1 MSQSLENFKREYLP
15 KNFDTLMALSLRLSI
30 TLLVASIVIF
40 LSSCSHEALPEKP
53 FTPHYPIHR
62 RAEAQ
67 LLEDHLIEVVV
78 HRGANHLAPEN
89 TYAAAAQAIELGV
102 DYVEIDVH
110 RSWNGEHYL
119 MHDMTLGRTTDGWGF
134 IFLRTS
140 TYLDGLDAGSWFS
153 NQYAGEPIPRLDDY
167 LKWIKGKAKV
177 YLDVKTGNLEEIVAL
192 IRELGMEEEVF
203 FWFWNNQKAQ
213 QLKELAPAIGLKINA
228 ATPAE
233 VREAKAQYQATIIEC
248 EVGQVTPE
256 LRQTCRVLNIR
267 LMVYAQENT
276 VEEYEAIIRSPAN
289 LVNLDRPEL
298 YLQVLDSLDRLEVT
312 E

>member
-1 MSQSLENFKREYLP
+1 
-15 KNFDTLMALSLRLSI
+15 MALNLPLSNI
-30 TLLVASIVIF
+30 LIIAFIVVC
-40 LSSCSHEALPEKP
+40 LSSCCNEALLEKLSIP
-53 FTPHYPIHR
+53 DYPINR
-62 RAEAQ
+62 SAEAQ
-67 LLEDHLIEVVV
+67 LLADHSIEVVV

-89 TYAAAAQAIELGV
+89 TYAAAAKAIELGV

-110 RSWNGEHYL
+110 RSRNGVHYL

-140 TYLDGLDAGSWFS
+140 AYLDRLDAGSWFS
-153 NQYAGEPIPRLDDY
+153 EQYAREPIPRLDEY
-167 LKWIKGKAKV
+167 LWWIKGKAKV

-192 IRELGMEEEVF
+192 ILELGMEEDVF
-203 FWFWNNQKAQ
+203 FWFWNNRKAQ
-213 QLKELAPAIGLKINA
+213 QLKELAPAMGLKINT

-233 VREAKAQYQATIIEC
+233 VQEAKGQYQATIIEC

-256 LRQTCRVLNIR
+256 LRQTCRELGIR
-267 LMVYAQENT
+267 LMVYAQHNT
-276 VEEYEAIIRSPAN
+276 QKEYEAIIRSPAD

-298 YLQVLDSLDRLEVT
+298 YLQVLDSLNRLKVT